1 MIVVEV
7 IITVFFVAFSVLAA
21 WVNTGDKKK

>member
-1 MIVVEV
+1 MIVVAV
-7 IITVFFVAFSVLAA
+7 IITVFFAAFAVLAA